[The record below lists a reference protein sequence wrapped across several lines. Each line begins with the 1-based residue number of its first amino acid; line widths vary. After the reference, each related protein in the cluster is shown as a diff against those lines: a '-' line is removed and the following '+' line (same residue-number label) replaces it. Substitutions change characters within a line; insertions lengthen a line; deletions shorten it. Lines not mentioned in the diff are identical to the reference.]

1 MDHLSG
7 MDAIFLHLEAPEV
20 PMHVGSLMVLN
31 LPEGHDDN
39 FVEVVKR
46 HIQERQHLAPLLTR
60 KLVKMPFDLS
70 DPAWV
75 PDEHIDWDYHVRAI
89 TLPKPGSNTQLQA
102 LTARLHSSLLDRS
115 RPLWELA
122 VIDGLRSGQV
132 AIYIK
137 VHHSGMDGQ
146 AGVALGAA
154 LFDTTPQGRK
164 IPKPLP
170 KPAAQGDGVGMAEL
184 AASGL
189 KHTAQQYVKLV
200 KMLPDMARVAK
211 SMLVPPRD
219 ADGQRDW
226 SLPKN
231 LQLLSPRT
239 PLNKTITNQRAFA
252 ARTVPLAEMKYVA
265 KAFGVTVNDVV
276 MAATAGA
283 LRRYLKDLNALPEKS
298 LTAGV
303 PVSLRE
309 AGDGSANNQ
318 VSAVVIPLSTDEA
331 DPVKR
336 LHKIRDASILSKGF
350 MGRIKAVI
358 PTDLPVL
365 AAPWVISGL
374 AAMTA
379 RAGLYDRLPPFSN
392 VAISNVPGL
401 QQQLYCAGAEVVCNY
416 PVSIAFHGMALN
428 VTVTSYNGRMD
439 YGLIACRR
447 TLPQIHELAD
457 FLLDEHRQ
465 LLAAAQALNE
475 GAGPA
480 VTRQSQ
486 TETRPSEA
494 RSDAAATAPRRRPPS
509 KEAAN
514 GAASPVSTASVPRS
528 RRSARPKA
536 GKAAAVPAGASAA
549 EAPSAEAAAAA

>member
-7 MDAIFLHLEAPEV
+7 LDAIFLHLEAPEV

-31 LPEGHDDN
+31 PPAGQEGHFSD
-39 FVEVVKR
+39 VVR
-46 HIQERQHLAPLLTR
+46 NHIHTRQHLAPLLTR
-60 KLVKMPFDLS
+60 KLIKMPFDLS

-75 PDEHIDWDYHVRAI
+75 PDEHIDWDYHVRPI
-89 TLPKPGSNTQLQA
+89 SLPAPGSNTQLQE
-102 LTARLHSSLLDRS
+102 LVARLHSSLLDRS
-115 RPLWELA
+115 RPLWEVA
-122 VIDGLRSGQV
+122 VIDGLRNGQV

-154 LFDTTPQGRK
+154 LFDLEAQGRE
-164 IPKPLP
+164 IPKTLP
-170 KPAAQGDGVGMAEL
+170 RPPGQGERVGIAEL
-184 AASGL
+184 AVSGL
-189 KHTAQQYVKLV
+189 KHTALQYLKLARMAPE
-200 KMLPDMARVAK
+200 MLRTAK
-211 SMLVPPRD
+211 SLLVPPVG
-219 ADGQRDW
+219 ADGKRDW

-231 LQLLSPRT
+231 IQWLSPRT
-239 PLNKTITNQRAFA
+239 PLNTTITNQRAFA
-252 ARTVPLAEMKYVA
+252 ARTVPLAEMKAVA

-283 LRRYLKDLNALPEKS
+283 LRRYLQEMNALPAKS

-331 DPVKR
+331 DPIER
-336 LHKIRDASILSKGF
+336 LHKIREASILSKGF
-350 MGRIKAVI
+350 MGRIKAVV

-365 AAPWVISGL
+365 AAPWVITGL
-374 AAMTA
+374 SAMAT
-379 RAGLYDRLPPFSN
+379 RAGLYDRLPPFAN

-457 FLLDEHRQ
+457 MLLHEHQ
-465 LLAAAQALNE
+465 ILKDHAKALLAGTQASTAQAVSAPP
-475 GAGPA
+475 G
-480 VTRQSQ
+480 V
-486 TETRPSEA
+486 
-494 RSDAAATAPRRRPPS
+494 AAAGGPPPAEAPTTPRRRRPAAPP
-509 KEAAN
+509 APA
-514 GAASPVSTASVPRS
+514 VPQPTNARA
-528 RRSARPKA
+528 ARPA
-536 GKAAAVPAGASAA
+536 RPRTRAPQPRPERAEPQPDPSTVEPPAT
-549 EAPSAEAAAAA
+549 